1 MNPDIHE
8 KFTTHLK
15 NVLVRA
21 CALASE
27 LGRRTVHLEDF
38 LYAIATEKGSIGA
51 ELLTK
56 THCNADELRTRLLP
70 PSSRHESGLPP
81 AGNAEEERPRR
92 AVSPRLSA
100 ETRRAIEKA
109 VLTASLFNHH
119 YVGTEHLLSGLIQIA
134 DRELKNIF
142 SSLNIDLKLLKQ
154 HMQTTLRSTSK
165 FPDLT
170 ADFNA
175 HNDETG
181 DNHRE
186 AGSRPR
192 EKQATRSGNRKPP
205 KTPALDYFTT
215 DLANPKRAATDS
227 LIGRDQEIERLVQ
240 ILSRKTKNNP
250 ILIGEPGVGKTAIV
264 EGLAKRIVL
273 GTVPEILLRKRVLA
287 IDMALVVAGT
297 MYRGEFEGR
306 LKQIVDEVRA
316 DPNIILFIDEIHSIV
331 GAGAASGSLDAATI
345 LKPALA
351 RGEIRC
357 IGATTPA
364 DYKKHLETD
373 PALERR
379 FQPITVS
386 EPTPEETLAIL
397 RGIRP
402 EYEKFH
408 GVTISDEALRTAV
421 VLGERYRTDRH
432 FPDKAIDLID
442 EAAAAVRVGRAPREM
457 TAKIYALETKLQ
469 EIHARKQKAV
479 IQEDFSLANECKT
492 EEAAAE
498 KELQALKQSD
508 SAVAPAAAETVG
520 KRDVA
525 AVAAQMVGIPV
536 GEILARKDPSAQ
548 EFAARLGES
557 IIGQDEAI
565 AMTAKA
571 VLRARSGLAHPGR
584 PLASLLYLGP
594 TGVGKTELAKT
605 LARALFHHVPDSLIR
620 IDMSEFSEPFQAAK
634 LVGAPA
640 GYVGFR
646 ETNKLTD
653 AVRKR
658 PHSVVLFD
666 EIEKAHPDVLNLL
679 LQVLEDGMLTD
690 ATGRRV
696 SFRNCYI
703 VMTSNIGAR
712 TFLTNAPGFL
722 PPTASEHPPIHETAE
737 SVRREVRETLRPE
750 FVNRID
756 AIVVFHPLDLAS
768 LMRIVDSRIADVNL
782 RLGGRAALTLHP
794 AAREY
799 LARKGLS
806 PSEGARA
813 VRRAVEQEL
822 EDLLATELLAGAI
835 GRGSAVAIAFEGGKL
850 KLSSERGKR

>member
-1 MNPDIHE
+1 MKDIHE

-27 LGRRTVHLEDF
+27 LGRRTVRLPDF

-70 PSSRHESGLPP
+70 PSSASGGPP
-81 AGNAEEERPRR
+81 SAGNAEGERPRR

-134 DRELKNIF
+134 DRELTNIF

-170 ADFNA
+170 ADF
-175 HNDETG
+175 HTLKEGDPKET
-181 DNHRE
+181 
-186 AGSRPR
+186 RP
-192 EKQATRSGNRKPP
+192 KSGGGRKSA

-215 DLANPKRAATDS
+215 DLTNPKHAFTDS
-227 LIGRDQEIERLVQ
+227 LIGRNDEIERLVQ
-240 ILSRKTKNNP
+240 ILSRKNKNNP

-264 EGLAKRIVL
+264 EGLAKRMML
-273 GTVPEILLRKRVLA
+273 GTVPEVLLRKRVLA
-287 IDMALVVAGT
+287 IDMALIVAGT

-306 LKQIVDEVRA
+306 LKQIIDEVRA
-316 DPNIILFIDEIHSIV
+316 DPNIILFIDEIHSVV

-402 EYEKFH
+402 EYEQFH
-408 GVTISDEALRTAV
+408 GVTISDEALATAV
-421 VLGERYRTDRH
+421 SLAERYRTDRY
-432 FPDKAIDLID
+432 FPDKAIDLVD
-442 EAAAAVRVGRAPREM
+442 EAAAAVRVRRQPRE
-457 TAKIYALETKLQ
+457 AAEKIYALETKLQ
-469 EIHARKQKAV
+469 EIRARKQKAV
-479 IQEDFSLANECKT
+479 IQEDFSLANECKA
-492 EEAAAE
+492 EEATAE
-498 KELQALKQSD
+498 KEMRELKQND
-508 SAVAPAAAETVG
+508 AAVARAAAETVG

-525 AVAAQMVGIPV
+525 AVAAQMIGIPV
-536 GEILARKDPSAQ
+536 GEILARKDPSAK

-571 VLRARSGLAHPGR
+571 VLRARSGLAHPER

-696 SFRNCYI
+696 SFRNAYI

-712 TFLTNAPGFL
+712 NFLANAPGFL
-722 PPTASEHPPIHETAE
+722 PPTAPEHPDIRETAE

-768 LMRIVDSRIADVNL
+768 LMRIVDIRIADVNL
-782 RLGGRAALTLHP
+782 RLGGRAALTLEP

-835 GRGSAVAIAFEGGKL
+835 GRGSAIAIAFEEGKL